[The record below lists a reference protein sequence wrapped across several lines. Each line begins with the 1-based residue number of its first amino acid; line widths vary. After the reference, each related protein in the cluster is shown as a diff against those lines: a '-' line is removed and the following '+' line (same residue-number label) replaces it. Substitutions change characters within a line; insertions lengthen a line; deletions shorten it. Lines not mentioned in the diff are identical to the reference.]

1 MQINCHN
8 VSTVANA
15 ELEAVV
21 ANNELSIVCMQEP
34 NFQVKKTE
42 RLTGLGDLNHFHAK
56 NDAKK

>member
-8 VSTVANA
+8 VSTVSNA
-15 ELEAVV
+15 ELEAIV